1 MGARISESEARRLGI
16 SFAAG
21 GPKAKSKSSPPA
33 RRAVPPRKPSKGGR
47 LPNALAPFPEISF
60 AVSLE
65 PRPKERPRT
74 FLPPA
79 ELARAFA
86 AAQGSSSR
94 FLSIVRGGDEDT
106 RIRHHTYTPKETAAF
121 ESVVRTAGVAAM
133 RGREPIAVSLGIDAI
148 LAFDGDAGLWPT
160 DNTDGD
166 LDNLVK
172 AVLDAVNGVVFKDD
186 RLVVEM
192 RLAKICLP
200 SPAIALRVRPADPTL
215 GGLLDLLTHGQRQ

>member
-1 MGARISESEARRLGI
+1 MGERISESEARRLGI
-16 SFAAG
+16 PCAAP
-21 GPKAKSKSSPPA
+21 GPKAKPVAPG
-33 RRAVPPRKPSKGGR
+33 RRAAVPRKLSKGGR
-47 LPNALAPFPEISF
+47 LPIAPALFPEVSF

-86 AAQGSSSR
+86 AAQGNPNR

-121 ESVVRTAGVAAM
+121 ESAVRMAGAAAM

-215 GGLLDLLTHGQRQ
+215 GGLLDLLTHGSRQ

>member
-1 MGARISESEARRLGI
+1 MGARISETEARRLGI
-16 SFAAG
+16 ACASAGARTKPAA
-21 GPKAKSKSSPPA
+21 PA
-33 RRAVPPRKPSKGGR
+33 RRVAAPRKPSKGGR
-47 LPNALAPFPEISF
+47 LPVAVAAFPEIRF

-65 PRPKERPRT
+65 PHPKERPRT
-74 FLPPA
+74 FMPPS

-86 AAQGSSSR
+86 AAQGNPNR

-106 RIRHHTYTPKETAAF
+106 RIRHRTYTPKETTAF
-121 ESVVRTAGVAAM
+121 ENAVRTAGAAAM
-133 RGREPIAVSLGIDAI
+133 RGREPIAVSMGIDAI

-160 DNTDGD
+160 DNSDGD

-172 AVLDAVNGVVFKDD
+172 AVLDAVNGVMFKDD

-200 SPAIALRVRPADPTL
+200 EPAIALRVRPADPTL
-215 GGLLDLLTHGQRQ
+215 GGLLDLLTHGTCR

>member
-1 MGARISESEARRLGI
+1 ARTK
-16 SFAAG
+16 AAATG
-21 GPKAKSKSSPPA
+21 
-33 RRAVPPRKPSKGGR
+33 RRAAPPRKPAKGGR
-47 LPNALAPFPEISF
+47 LPNALAPFPEVSF

-86 AAQGSSSR
+86 AAQGNPSR

-106 RIRHHTYTPKETAAF
+106 RIRHHTYTPKQTAAF
-121 ESVVRTAGVAAM
+121 EGAVRMAGAAAM
-133 RGREPIAVSLGIDAI
+133 RGREPIAVSMGIDAI

-200 SPAIALRVRPADPTL
+200 EPAIALRVRPADPTL
-215 GGLLDLLTHGQRQ
+215 GGLLDLLTHGTRR